1 MSYLLDSEKPISE
14 NSGGLGC
21 NQVDTRLDQARHT
34 HVVQLL
40 FPLHDGARLG
50 SIIVPVYKCTCY
62 MEVHVNSPIPTGTQF
77 HWRVITSMLF
87 SENRTKLNC
96 KLSVSCEFHTVL
108 DAIPV
113 GTHNRFGARGHC
125 STT

>member
-1 MSYLLDSEKPISE
+1 M
-14 NSGGLGC
+14 
-21 NQVDTRLDQARHT
+21 
-34 HVVQLL
+34 VQLL

-108 DAIPV
+108 DAIPDPLALTTGLV
-113 GTHNRFGARGHC
+113 HVVTGHC